1 MCKTLQ
7 RPRVSEDDSRH
18 SDCYIKRGR
27 DCDND
32 WNIRRIHG
40 LRTYISIHSYGVVSG
55 DVLSSYAREGAMS

>member
-1 MCKTLQ
+1 MAVIAVAVSYSTYCNNFIEVRAGVCKTLQ

-32 WNIRRIHG
+32 WKH
-40 LRTYISIHSYGVVSG
+40 T
-55 DVLSSYAREGAMS
+55 

>member
-40 LRTYISIHSYGVVSG
+40 FTYLHSYGVVSEN
-55 DVLSSYAREGAMS
+55 VLSSYAREGAMS